1 MDNRK
6 RLLYLLRCISFFG
19 RNREKGEEPM
29 KECKEHT
36 EKSGLTVLLSQTL
49 ALKPKEKLKRGG
61 AYRCCGRGR
70 ENMRGDKEIDGEGGE
85 QSVLLV

>member
-6 RLLYLLRCISFFG
+6 RLLYLLFCILFCG
-19 RNREKGEEPM
+19 RNRKKGEEPR
-29 KECKEHT
+29 KECWQHT
-36 EKSGLTVLLSQTL
+36 EKSGSTVLLNQTL
-49 ALKPKEKLKRGG
+49 ALKPKKLKRGG